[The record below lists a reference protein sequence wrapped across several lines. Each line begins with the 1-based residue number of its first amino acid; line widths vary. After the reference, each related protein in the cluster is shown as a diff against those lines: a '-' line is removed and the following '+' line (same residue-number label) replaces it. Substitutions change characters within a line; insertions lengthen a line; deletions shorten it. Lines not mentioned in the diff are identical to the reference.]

1 MASKEER
8 KNKRRSVV
16 FFVCVCVCVFFSGW
30 KIRNKNVDGFTRPVS
45 PIVKNKK
52 QNKIIFFL
60 IFSSFFLKIF
70 DRKRSGNF
78 GFNERSLPRRHCGRF
93 LFFFFT
99 KKISIFNK
107 QNLSLEMA
115 SRKWLETKKSF
126 HFFAGFSK
134 VSLFF
139 SSCRRLVFGVKSILL
154 LLLFF

>member
-52 QNKIIFFL
+52 QNKIFFL

-99 KKISIFNK
+99 KKISIFKNK
-107 QNLSLEMA
+107 ICLL
-115 SRKWLETKKSF
+115 KWRHENDLKQKKNPSI
-126 HFFAGFSK
+126 FFAGFSK

>member
-52 QNKIIFFL
+52 QNKIFFL

-93 LFFFFT
+93 LFFFSPKKSPFLKT
-99 KKISIFNK
+99 KSVSWNGVTKMTWNKKKI
-107 QNLSLEMA
+107 LP
-115 SRKWLETKKSF
+115 
-126 HFFAGFSK
+126 FF
-134 VSLFF
+134 LQ
-139 SSCRRLVFGVKSILL
+139 VFPK
-154 LLLFF
+154 